1 MLQVGFLLCFDKLVE
16 EGIDLVYVEKLIQF
30 GWEIIIEVLK
40 QGGIILMMDRFFNSA
55 KLRVYAFFEQLKEI
69 MVFLFQKYMDD
80 IIFGEFFFGMMADW
94 VNDDKKLLIWREEIG
109 KIAFEIASQYEGKI
123 GEQEYFDKGVLMIA
137 MVKAG
142 VELAFEIMVDFG
154 IIEEFVYY
162 ELLYELSLI
171 VNIIVRKRLY
181 EMNVVIFDIVEY
193 GNYLFFYVCV
203 SLLKSFMVEL

>member
-40 QGGIILMMDRFFNSA
+40 QGGIILMMDCFFNLV
-55 KLRVYAFFEQLKEI
+55 KLCVYVFFEQLKEI

-80 IIFGEFFFGMMADW
+80 IIFGEFFFGMMVDW
-94 VNDDKKLLIWREEIG
+94 VNDDKKLLIWCEEIG
-109 KIAFEIASQYEGKI
+109 KIVFEIVLQYEGKI

-137 MVKAG
+137 MVKVG
-142 VELAFEIMVDFG
+142 VELVFEIMVDFG

-171 VNIIVRKRLY
+171 VNIIVCKCLY

-203 SLLKSFMVEL
+203 LLLKLFMVEL